1 MFSAIVKNSKGE
13 SLNLSQNPNIKTLSI
28 DGLTPPKATLNF
40 SVIPTK
46 DGSVFNSARAENR
59 NIVFSLAPVY
69 DIENSRLTIYKFFRV
84 KQPVYF
90 YFANG
95 SRNVCIEGIVESV
108 EGALFER
115 NQNLQIS
122 IICPEPYFKALE
134 ETVSDLSQVTPLFSF
149 PFAIDEAGVVFS
161 EIEKT
166 IEKNIYYAGE
176 VETGFTIEMRALS
189 AVMDPKIYNE
199 AGESFSIGLE
209 MQAGDVLTINTVKG
223 SKTVTLL
230 RDGVKSNIINL
241 VKPNPTWFNLT
252 PGDNVFLY
260 SASHPDLLQVSF
272 KHYALYEGV

>member
-1 MFSAIVKNSKGE
+1 MYTAIIKNSKGE

-59 NIVFSLAPVY
+59 NIVFSLAPIY
-69 DIENSRLTIYKFFRV
+69 DIEKSRLTIYKFFRV

-108 EGALFER
+108 EGSLFER

-149 PFAIDEAGVVFS
+149 PFAIAEAGVVFS

-176 VETGFTIEMRALS
+176 VETGFTIEMRALA
-189 AVMDPKIYNE
+189 AVTDPRIYNE

-241 VKPNPTWFNLT
+241 VKPNPKWFTLI

-272 KHYALYEGV
+272 RHYALYEGV

>member
-59 NIVFSLAPVY
+59 DIVFSLAPVY

>member
-1 MFSAIVKNSKGE
+1 MYTAIIKNSKGE

-84 KQPVYF
+84 KQSVYF

-108 EGALFER
+108 EGSLFER

-149 PFAIDEAGVVFS
+149 PFAIAEAGIAFS

-176 VETGFTIEMRALS
+176 VETGFTIEMRALA

>member
-1 MFSAIVKNSKGE
+1 MYTAIVKNSRGE

-46 DGSVFNSARAENR
+46 DGSVFNSARTENR
-59 NIVFSLAPVY
+59 NIVFSLAPIY

-95 SRNVCIEGIVESV
+95 GRNVCIEGIVESV

-122 IICPEPYFKALE
+122 VICPEPYFKALE
-134 ETVSDLSQVTPLFSF
+134 ETVTDLSQVAPLFSF
-149 PFAIDEAGVVFS
+149 PFAIAKAGISFS

-176 VETGFTIEMRALS
+176 VETGFTIELRAL
-189 AVMDPKIYNE
+189 AALTDPTIYNE

-209 MQAGDVLTINTVKG
+209 MQAGDVITINTVKG

-230 RDGVKSNIINL
+230 RDGVVSNIINK
-241 VKPNPTWFNLT
+241 VKPNPTWLT
-252 PGDNVFLY
+252 LIPGDNVYLY
-260 SASHPDLLQVSF
+260 SASDPNLLQVSF

>member
-108 EGALFER
+108 EGSLFER

-149 PFAIDEAGVVFS
+149 PFAIAEAGIAFS

-176 VETGFTIEMRALS
+176 VETGFTIEMRALA